1 MRVIIVTYKFSDRF
15 SKVIDMFLCVSVSL
29 DAVNELYVFHIVQAK
44 VVIVMIGPRG
54 ITLQSEFTI
63 NFYLHISNPLHD
75 V

>member
-1 MRVIIVTYKFSDRF
+1 M
-15 SKVIDMFLCVSVSL
+15 CVSVSL